1 MVVVLAE
8 TDEQAVREANP
19 EGVTYVLTETWGV
32 GEYVPPIDG
41 DFDTDAVTEVV
52 EENDAD

>member
-19 EGVTYVLTETWGV
+19 EGVTYVLAEIWGV

-41 DFDTDAVTEVV
+41 DFDTDAVAKIV

>member
-1 MVVVLAE
+1 VVVVLAE
-8 TDEQAVREANP
+8 TDEQAVRETNP
-19 EGVTYVLTETWGV
+19 EGVTYVLAETWGL

-41 DFDTDAVTEVV
+41 DFDTDAVAKIV

>member
-1 MVVVLAE
+1 MLAE
-8 TDEQAVREANP
+8 TDEHRVREANP
-19 EGVTYVLTETWGV
+19 DGVTYVLAEIWGV

-41 DFDTDAVTEVV
+41 DFDTDAVAEVV

>member
-1 MVVVLAE
+1 MVVVLVE

-41 DFDTDAVTEVV
+41 DFDTDAVAEVV